1 LRLWSILTTCALLT
15 SSLLLLLLQ
24 VVYALPQGPDPNDA
38 LISEC
43 GAMNMMFVFRRF
55 KAAHAGAQQGTPDI
69 EVVTPPLDGTILPG
83 VTRDSIL
90 QLLKG

>member
-1 LRLWSILTTCALLT
+1 M
-15 SSLLLLLLQ
+15 Q
-24 VVYALPQGPDPNDA
+24 VVYALPQGPDPKDA

-43 GAMNMMFVFRRF
+43 GAMNMMFVL
-55 KAAHAGAQQGTPDI
+55 KKDTTAAQAGQQHAAGI

-90 QLLKG
+90 QLLRG